1 MGRLFWKFF
10 LAILLAQVAA
20 TIGVGAT
27 FWVWGQARE
36 LAHADNVPRALI
48 DTRPSAVTI
57 VDAAEVALKYG
68 GVPALRELAARA
80 TSSSIFIIDADGH
93 ELLGR
98 IVTEE
103 VRAAARPLLSSD
115 GGNNAVRRLI
125 AADGRHFTVFVRR
138 PDNDGAGAGR
148 EHFRAVPPGF
158 GTRAGGPRPDQ
169 PPGAGG
175 RPGPRLPYISLIVG
189 VLASLMFAALLAWRF
204 LRPIRA
210 LQTAFQAASSGDL
223 APRFDKAPQGRGDEL
238 VALGRD
244 FDRMSTQLRA
254 LMDNQRRLL
263 HDVSHELRSPLAR
276 LQAAIGLAHQQPAN
290 MAAALE
296 RIERESVRMD
306 KLVGE
311 LLTLS
316 RLDATAS
323 LAQSEAIA
331 ITDLVDEIAADA
343 RFEAAARGGDVAV
356 SGVAPVMVQ
365 GSPDLLWRA
374 LENVVRNAV
383 KHSPDRG
390 AVEIV
395 LEVAADKVL
404 VQVLD
409 QGPGVAPADLDA
421 IFQPF
426 YRSNPSANNI
436 DGHGLGLAIARRV
449 IAAHGGTI
457 RASNSTKGGLCVTI
471 VLPCSAAP

>member
-10 LAILLAQVAA
+10 FAILLAQVAA

-36 LAHADNVPRALI
+36 LAHAENAPRTLI

-57 VDAAEVALKYG
+57 VDAAEVALKFG
-68 GVPALRELAARA
+68 GLPALRELASRA

-103 VRAAARPLLSSD
+103 VRAAARPLLSDS
-115 GGNNAVRRLI
+115 GGDNAVRRLV
-125 AADGRHFTVFVRR
+125 APDGRHFTVFVRR
-138 PDNDGAGAGR
+138 PEAEGPGAARDRFRGPPIFGA
-148 EHFRAVPPGF
+148 RAM
-158 GTRAGGPRPDQ
+158 GPRPDA
-169 PPGAGG
+169 PPGSAG
-175 RPGPRLPYISLIVG
+175 RPGPHMPYISLVVG

-210 LQTAFQAASSGDL
+210 LQTAFEAASSGDL
-223 APRFDKAPQGRGDEL
+223 TPRFDKAPKGRGDEL

-316 RLDATAS
+316 RLDSGAG
-323 LAQSEAIA
+323 LAQSEAIT
-331 ITDLVDEIAADA
+331 IMDLVDAIAADA
-343 RFEAAARGGDVAV
+343 QFEARARNCHVAV
-356 SGVAPVMVQ
+356 SGAAPVQVQ
-365 GSPDLLWRA
+365 GAPDLLWRA
-374 LENVVRNAV
+374 IENVVRNAV
-383 KHSPDRG
+383 KHSPDG
-390 AVEIV
+390 GGVEIV
-395 LEVAADKVL
+395 MEVAQREVL
-404 VQVLD
+404 LHVID
-409 QGPGVAPADLDA
+409 QGPGVAQTDLET

-449 IAAHGGTI
+449 VDAHGGTI
-457 RASNSTKGGLCVTI
+457 AAGNRPTGGLCVSIT
-471 VLPCSAAP
+471 LPCS